1 MISLITMQRYVKP
14 LTPPIASIYTSIY
27 NINEGAKSPP
37 PYPSPPLDGWG
48 EMSKQNGST

>member
-27 NINEGAKSPP
+27 NIYLGAKSPP
-37 PYPSPPLDGWG
+37 PYPSPTLDGWG
-48 EMSKQNGST
+48 KMNKQNGST